1 MIDALMYF
9 DISLDSLTVNI
20 PVILSS
26 FLLKYRVMYFYLNL
40 ISVQIQENENRV
52 FLVTEEALKSVKLR
66 QRQKTVDSEVGFS
79 VTVLDCQCYDI
90 KSLCSFQLFIPHIK

>member
-9 DISLDSLTVNI
+9 DISLDSLTANI
-20 PVILSS
+20 PVTLSS
-26 FLLKYRVMYFYLNL
+26 FFAEIMYFYLNL

-52 FLVTEEALKSVKLR
+52 FLVTEEALRSVKLR

-79 VTVLDCQCYDI
+79 VTVLD
-90 KSLCSFQLFIPHIK
+90 

>member
-1 MIDALMYF
+1 
-9 DISLDSLTVNI
+9 
-20 PVILSS
+20 
-26 FLLKYRVMYFYLNL
+26 MYFYLNL

-66 QRQKTVDSEVGFS
+66 QRQNTVDSEVGFS
-79 VTVLDCQCYDI
+79 VTVLDWQCYDI